1 MGQNKEAVEKRRK
14 EIAEEKL
21 DKQIK
26 WIYFQR
32 GASEH
37 YEEIAFMSGRT
48 VRTDYGEL

>member
-21 DKQIK
+21 DNQIK
-26 WIYFQR
+26 YIYFQR